1 MKKKDNNMKWIIG
14 VGATATVVAIGVG
27 ATLILSKGERNEM
40 VPPFAEAIPVDDE
53 TGEDGMDEGDELEI
67 MFEAGFSAE
76 DFDLDASDSGDFK
89 QDNSTNKSN
98 SSNNA
103 STSDGVLKAGSGSGT
118 NNATSNA
125 TSDGGNGA
133 GSDDNETEI
142 IGGSDNNNKSD
153 TNANIGSNKNNEEET
168 GNNAG
173 DDSNSDN
180 NEYSYDASQG
190 RTYET
195 IRIPVK

>member
-27 ATLILSKGERNEM
+27 ATLILSKGEKNEM

-76 DFDLDASDSGDFK
+76 DFDLDASDSGGFK

-98 SSNNA
+98 SFNNA
-103 STSDGVLKAGSGSGT
+103 STSDGVLKAESGSDT
-118 NNATSNA
+118 NNA

-153 TNANIGSNKNNEEET
+153 TNANTGSNKNNEEKT